1 MTDWGSKDKELIDGA
16 FGDLLNSI
24 EYKTDKDDVDLIKRA
39 FRLANDAHN
48 GIRRK
53 TGEPYITHPIEVA
66 QIVATEIG
74 LGPTSIATALMH
86 DVVED
91 SDYTL
96 DDISSMFGANIA
108 KLIDGLTKISG
119 VTTVDQN
126 MQLENYR
133 KMLLTIS
140 DDIRV
145 ILIKIADR
153 MHNMRTMHGMPS
165 HKQLTKAS
173 ETLFIY
179 APLAHRLGLYRIKT
193 ELEDQSLKYTDPELY
208 GDIKGRMD
216 SLQKADMSYLNK
228 FVATV
233 ERELD
238 SAGLHFEI
246 KKRTKSIYS
255 IRRKMKNQ
263 GVSFEEVYDKYA
275 IRIILDSK
283 LEQEKADCWKA
294 YSLVTENFSPN
305 PLRLRDWISS
315 PKSNGYESLHT
326 TVMGPDGHWVEVQIR
341 TARMDDVAEN
351 GFAAHW
357 KYKEDSSGSNSLD
370 SWLVR
375 IREFL
380 EDPENDDEDFIESFQ
395 MNLFASEIF
404 VFTPKGEMLTL
415 PKGATALDFAFD
427 IHSEVGAHC
436 LGTKVNGKLVPMS
449 TPLKSGD
456 QIEIL
461 TSIKQEPKDDW
472 LAFVKTGKAKQRIK
486 RSLKREKQI
495 ISGQGYTIL
504 ERKLRVLKL
513 KATSSNIQKLV
524 NYFGLKNPEELFY
537 KVGLGV
543 IDNKKLRQYARETSG
558 LVNYFKSRIVKSPYA
573 RTKLDQKNKSKS
585 ESNLNVELVFGND
598 EQQLDY
604 TLSKCCKPLPGER
617 VFGFITTAEGIKIH
631 RHDCPNAVMLQSRF
645 ANRVMKAT
653 WITTE
658 NAKVTV
664 NIEITGADRVGLV
677 NDVTKIISGDLNIN
691 IKAIS
696 FSVDDGLFTGQLT
709 IEVADKVGLTDTI
722 NNIRA
727 LEGINSV
734 NRVGKFN

>member
-1 MTDWGSKDKELIDGA
+1 MTDWNPEDKALIDNA
-16 FGDLLNSI
+16 FKDLLNSI

-96 DDISSMFGANIA
+96 DDIESMFGKNIA

-119 VTTVDQN
+119 VTTVDNN

-193 ELEDQSLKYTDPELY
+193 ELEDQSLKYTEPEVYAEIHDQMEALE
-208 GDIKGRMD
+208 
-216 SLQKADMSYLNK
+216 KADFTYLNK

-233 ERELD
+233 ENGLNE
-238 SAGLHFEI
+238 AGLSFKI

-263 GVSFEEVYDKYA
+263 GVRFDEVYDKYA
-275 IRIILDSK
+275 IRIILESS

-294 YSLVTENFSPN
+294 YSLVTENYSPN

-326 TVMGPDGHWVEVQIR
+326 TVMGPDGRWVEVQIR

-370 SWLVR
+370 TWLMR
-375 IREFL
+375 IKEFL
-380 EDPENDDEDFIESFQ
+380 EDPDNDNEDFIDSFQ

-404 VFTPKGEMLTL
+404 VFTPKGEMRTL

-427 IHSEVGAHC
+427 IHSDVGARC
-436 LGTKVNGKLVPMS
+436 LGTKVNGKLVPLS
-449 TPLKSGD
+449 TPVKSGD

-461 TSIKQEPKDDW
+461 TSMKQEPKEDW
-472 LAFVKTGKAKQRIK
+472 LSFVKTGKAKQRIK
-486 RSLKREKQI
+486 RSLKKEKQI
-495 ISGQGYTIL
+495 M
-504 ERKLRVLKL
+504 
-513 KATSSNIQKLV
+513 IQ
-524 NYFGLKNPEELFY
+524 NFLF
-537 KVGLGV
+537 
-543 IDNKKLRQYARETSG
+543 
-558 LVNYFKSRIVKSPYA
+558 
-573 RTKLDQKNKSKS
+573 
-585 ESNLNVELVFGND
+585 
-598 EQQLDY
+598 
-604 TLSKCCKPLPGER
+604 
-617 VFGFITTAEGIKIH
+617 
-631 RHDCPNAVMLQSRF
+631 
-645 ANRVMKAT
+645 
-653 WITTE
+653 
-658 NAKVTV
+658 
-664 NIEITGADRVGLV
+664 
-677 NDVTKIISGDLNIN
+677 
-691 IKAIS
+691 
-696 FSVDDGLFTGQLT
+696 
-709 IEVADKVGLTDTI
+709 
-722 NNIRA
+722 
-727 LEGINSV
+727 
-734 NRVGKFN
+734 

>member
-1 MTDWGSKDKELIDGA
+1 MTDWGSKDKELIDDA

-24 EYKTDKDDVDLIKRA
+24 EYKTEKDDVDLIKRA

-96 DDISSMFGANIA
+96 DDINSMFGANIA

-193 ELEDQSLKYTDPELY
+193 ELEDQSLKYTDPEIY
-208 GDIKGRMD
+208 TDIKGRMD

-228 FVATV
+228 FVATI

-246 KKRTKSIYS
+246 KKRTKSIFS

-315 PKSNGYESLHT
+315 PKSNGYESLHI

-495 ISGQGYTIL
+495 LSGQGYTIL

-604 TLSKCCKPLPGER
+604 TLSKCCNPLPGER

>member
-1 MTDWGSKDKELIDGA
+1 MTDWNPEDKELIDSA
-16 FGDLLNSI
+16 FKDLLNSI
-24 EYKTDKDDVDLIKRA
+24 EYKTDADDVELIERA

-96 DDISSMFGANIA
+96 EDIESMFGANIS

-119 VTTVDQN
+119 VTTVDKN

-179 APLAHRLGLYRIKT
+179 APLAHRLGLYRLKT
-193 ELEDQSLKYTDPELY
+193 ELQDDSLRYTEPEIY
-208 GDIKGRMD
+208 DDIKSRMD
-216 SLQKADMSYLNK
+216 ALQQADMSYLNK
-228 FVATV
+228 FVGTV
-233 ERELD
+233 KEKLSKEKLKFD
-238 SAGLHFEI
+238 V

-263 GVSFEEVYDKYA
+263 GIRFDEVYDKYA
-275 IRIILDSK
+275 IRIIIDSK
-283 LEQEKADCWKA
+283 LSQEKADCWKA
-294 YSLVTENFSPN
+294 YSIITEHFSPN

-341 TARMDDVAEN
+341 TERMDQVAEN

-380 EDPENDDEDFIESFQ
+380 EDPDNDNEDFIDSFQ

-404 VFTPKGEMLTL
+404 VFTPKGQMLTL

-427 IHSEVGAHC
+427 IHSEVGAQC
-436 LGTKVNGKLVPMS
+436 LGTKVNGKLVPLS

-456 QIEIL
+456 QIEVL
-461 TSIKQEPKDDW
+461 TSLKQEPKEDW
-472 LAFVKTGKAKQRIK
+472 LSFVKTGKAKQRIK
-486 RSLKREKQI
+486 RSLKRERQI
-495 ISGQGYTIL
+495 ISGQGYVVL

-524 NYFGLKNPEELFY
+524 NYFGLKNPDELFY

-543 IDNKKLRQYARETSG
+543 IDNRKLRQYARETSG

-573 RTKLDQKNKSKS
+573 KTKLAATGAQKS
-585 ESNLNVELVFGND
+585 EQNVELVFGND

-604 TLSKCCKPLPGER
+604 TLAKCCNPLPGER

-631 RHDCPNAVMLQSRF
+631 RYDCPNSVMLQGRF
-645 ANRVMKAT
+645 ANRVMKAR
-653 WITTE
+653 WIASDHS
-658 NAKVTV
+658 NVTV
-664 NIEITGADRVGLV
+664 NIEIMGADRKGIV
-677 NDVTKIISGDLNIN
+677 NDVTKIVSGDLNIN

-722 NNIRA
+722 NNIKS
-727 LEGINSV
+727 LEGISTV
-734 NRVGKFN
+734 KRVGKFN

>member
-1 MTDWGSKDKELIDGA
+1 MTDWNPEDKALIDNA
-16 FGDLLNSI
+16 FKDLLNSI

-96 DDISSMFGANIA
+96 DDIESMFGKNIA

-119 VTTVDQN
+119 VTTVDNN

-140 DDIRV
+140 HDIRV

-193 ELEDQSLKYTDPELY
+193 ELEDQSLKYTEPEVYAEIHDQMEALE
-208 GDIKGRMD
+208 
-216 SLQKADMSYLNK
+216 KADFTYLNK

-233 ERELD
+233 ENGLNE
-238 SAGLHFEI
+238 AGLSFKI

-263 GVSFEEVYDKYA
+263 GVRFDEVYDKYA
-275 IRIILDSK
+275 IRIILDST
-283 LEQEKADCWKA
+283 LEQEKSDCWKA
-294 YSLVTENFSPN
+294 YSLVTENYSPN

-326 TVMGPDGHWVEVQIR
+326 TVMGPDGRWVEVQIR

-370 SWLVR
+370 TWLMR
-375 IREFL
+375 IKEFL
-380 EDPENDDEDFIESFQ
+380 EDPDNDNEDFIESFQ
-395 MNLFASEIF
+395 MNLVASEIF
-404 VFTPKGEMLTL
+404 VFTPKGEMRTL

-427 IHSEVGAHC
+427 IHSDVGARC
-436 LGTKVNGKLVPMS
+436 LGTKVNGKLVPLS
-449 TPLKSGD
+449 TPVKSGD

-461 TSIKQEPKDDW
+461 TSMKQEPKEDW
-472 LAFVKTGKAKQRIK
+472 LSFVKTGKAKQRIK
-486 RSLKREKQI
+486 RSLKKEKQI
-495 ISGQGYTIL
+495 ISGQGYMML

-524 NYFGLKNPEELFY
+524 NYYGLKTRKNCTT
-537 KVGLGV
+537 
-543 IDNKKLRQYARETSG
+543 KLG
-558 LVNYFKSRIVKSPYA
+558 LVSLITRSFVSMHA
-573 RTKLDQKNKSKS
+573 RL
-585 ESNLNVELVFGND
+585 
-598 EQQLDY
+598 
-604 TLSKCCKPLPGER
+604 R
-617 VFGFITTAEGIKIH
+617 
-631 RHDCPNAVMLQSRF
+631 
-645 ANRVMKAT
+645 
-653 WITTE
+653 
-658 NAKVTV
+658 
-664 NIEITGADRVGLV
+664 
-677 NDVTKIISGDLNIN
+677 DL
-691 IKAIS
+691 
-696 FSVDDGLFTGQLT
+696 
-709 IEVADKVGLTDTI
+709 
-722 NNIRA
+722 
-727 LEGINSV
+727 
-734 NRVGKFN
+734 

>member
-24 EYKTDKDDVDLIKRA
+24 EYKTDKGDVDLIKRA

-275 IRIILDSK
+275 IRIILDSR

-486 RSLKREKQI
+486 RSLKGEKQI

-604 TLSKCCKPLPGER
+604 TLSKCCNPLPGER

-658 NAKVTV
+658 NSKVTV

>member
-1 MTDWGSKDKELIDGA
+1 
-16 FGDLLNSI
+16 
-24 EYKTDKDDVDLIKRA
+24 
-39 FRLANDAHN
+39 
-48 GIRRK
+48 
-53 TGEPYITHPIEVA
+53 
-66 QIVATEIG
+66 
-74 LGPTSIATALMH
+74 
-86 DVVED
+86 
-91 SDYTL
+91 
-96 DDISSMFGANIA
+96 
-108 KLIDGLTKISG
+108 
-119 VTTVDQN
+119 
-126 MQLENYR
+126 
-133 KMLLTIS
+133 
-140 DDIRV
+140 
-145 ILIKIADR
+145 
-153 MHNMRTMHGMPS
+153 
-165 HKQLTKAS
+165 
-173 ETLFIY
+173 
-179 APLAHRLGLYRIKT
+179 
-193 ELEDQSLKYTDPELY
+193 
-208 GDIKGRMD
+208 
-216 SLQKADMSYLNK
+216 
-228 FVATV
+228 
-233 ERELD
+233 
-238 SAGLHFEI
+238 
-246 KKRTKSIYS
+246 
-255 IRRKMKNQ
+255 
-263 GVSFEEVYDKYA
+263 
-275 IRIILDSK
+275 
-283 LEQEKADCWKA
+283 
-294 YSLVTENFSPN
+294 
-305 PLRLRDWISS
+305 
-315 PKSNGYESLHT
+315 
-326 TVMGPDGHWVEVQIR
+326 MGPDGHWVEVQIR

-604 TLSKCCKPLPGER
+604 TYQ
-617 VFGFITTAEGIKIH
+617 
-631 RHDCPNAVMLQSRF
+631 NAVILFQVS
-645 ANRVMKAT
+645 VY
-653 WITTE
+653 
-658 NAKVTV
+658 
-664 NIEITGADRVGLV
+664 LV
-677 NDVTKIISGDLNIN
+677 LS
-691 IKAIS
+691 
-696 FSVDDGLFTGQLT
+696 QLRK
-709 IEVADKVGLTDTI
+709 E
-722 NNIRA
+722 
-727 LEGINSV
+727 
-734 NRVGKFN
+734 

>member
-1 MTDWGSKDKELIDGA
+1 MTDWGSKDKELIDSA

-24 EYKTDKDDVDLIKRA
+24 EYKTDKGDVDLIKRA

-275 IRIILDSK
+275 IRIILDSR

-604 TLSKCCKPLPGER
+604 TLSKCCNPLPGER

>member
-24 EYKTDKDDVDLIKRA
+24 EYKTEKDDVDLIKRA

-96 DDISSMFGANIA
+96 DDINSMFGANIA

-193 ELEDQSLKYTDPELY
+193 ELEDQSLKYTDPEIY
-208 GDIKGRMD
+208 ADIKGRMD

-228 FVATV
+228 FVATI

-246 KKRTKSIYS
+246 KKRTKSIFS

-495 ISGQGYTIL
+495 LSGQGYTIL

-604 TLSKCCKPLPGER
+604 TLSKCCNPLPGER